1 MGRGGCGIRCLSLD
15 MAAVP
20 GDLYSPARSRQPGG
34 MALQVG
40 MGAGGGTR
48 RDEKQGRGWSHHGDA
63 PADIK

>member
-1 MGRGGCGIRCLSLD
+1 MGSRRVVIRCLSLD

-20 GDLYSPARSRQPGG
+20 GDLYSPARSRQPAGV
-34 MALQVG
+34 ALQVG